1 MGLGEWSGRLCCTAF
16 LLAVVAISVPYRH
29 ATASDTSIAI
39 IDRVPRVLVLYPYDE
54 RIAATTAAGEALRS
68 RLLEAT
74 NGKIDLFSEFLDL
87 SRFPEGDHVAR
98 MARYLGEKYAPRR
111 PDVVVALGRES
122 ASFITANRGTI
133 APGAKIVAAGFGN
146 ATVEKID
153 LPDDVIGAFTTFDI
167 LKTAEMARNL
177 QPDARHL
184 YIVGGSSDF
193 DRSWLTTARADLKQ
207 FSKSYDTTTYLEDL
221 TIDEFVGRASRVPPD
236 SIILAL
242 TVFKD
247 RTGRNFVPR
256 DAIGQIAA
264 TASAP
269 VYGPYQTYIDHG
281 VVGGNTVTFE
291 ALGRT
296 VGDLVVDAIAGKP
309 VSDLEAPQTYIA
321 DARQLQRWG
330 LAEKDLPPGTIQ
342 MNKER
347 SLWEEHWVVLVAGS
361 GLVLAQA
368 SIISVLLLER
378 RRRRDAERSSQLHL
392 LEAVHLNQSAT
403 AGALSSSIAHE
414 LNQPLSAIRNNAEAA
429 SVLLRSANPD
439 HELIQQILLDIQEDD
454 QRAGDIISRMR
465 GLLKKRSEID
475 WQEFDLN
482 DVTSSAIHIIHGEAE
497 RRGITLTS
505 SRPPSELRV
514 RADKV
519 HVQQVILNLATNAMD
534 AMSDAVPAGRT
545 LTFATGQANEK
556 AELRVSDTGDGI
568 PEERLIRIFEP
579 FYTTKQ
585 AGTGLGLSI
594 ARAIIETYGGTI
606 CADNR
611 PEGGGSVFRM
621 VLPLAHRQ
629 ERSR

>member
-16 LLAVVAISVPYRH
+16 LLAVVAVSVPSRH
-29 ATASDTSIAI
+29 VAASDTSIAI

-111 PDVVVALGRES
+111 PDVVVALGKES
-122 ASFITANRGTI
+122 ASFVTANRGMI
-133 APGAKIVAAGFGN
+133 APGAKIVAAGFGT
-146 ATVEKID
+146 ATAEKID

-167 LKTAEMARNL
+167 LKTAEMARSL

-193 DRSWLTTARADLKQ
+193 DRGWLTTARAALEQ
-207 FSKSYDTTTYLEDL
+207 FSKSYETTYLEDL
-221 TIDEFVGRASRVPPD
+221 TIDEFVDRASRVPPD

-247 RTGRNFVPR
+247 RAGRNFIPR

-281 VVGGNTVTFE
+281 VIGGNTVTFE

-296 VGDLVVDAIAGKP
+296 VGDLVIDAIAGKP
-309 VSDLEAPQTYIA
+309 VSDLEAPQTYIV

-330 LAEKDLPPGTIQ
+330 LAEEHLPPGTIQ
-342 MNKER
+342 MHKER

-368 SIISVLLLER
+368 SIISVLLFER
-378 RRRRDAERSSQLHL
+378 RRRRDAERSSRLHL
-392 LEAVHLNQSAT
+392 LEAIHLNQSAT

-439 HELIQQILLDIQEDD
+439 RELIQQILLDIQEDD

-514 RADKV
+514 RADKI

-534 AMSDAVPAGRT
+534 AMLEAVPAGRT
-545 LTFATGQANEK
+545 LTFATGLANEK

-611 PEGGGSVFRM
+611 PEGGAVFRM
-621 VLPLAHRQ
+621 VLPLAHGQ

>member
-1 MGLGEWSGRLCCTAF
+1 MGLGEWSGRLCWTAL
-16 LLAVVAISVPYRH
+16 LLAVAALDASGGQ
-29 ATASDTSIAI
+29 AASSDTSFAI

-87 SRFPEGDHVAR
+87 SRFPEGGHVPR
-98 MARYLGEKYAPRR
+98 MARYLGEKYAARR
-111 PDVVVALGRES
+111 PDVVVALGKES
-122 ASFITANRGTI
+122 ASFVTANRSMI
-133 APGAKIVAAGFGN
+133 APGAKIVAAGFGT
-146 ATVEKID
+146 ATAEKID
-153 LPDDVIGAFTTFDI
+153 LPDDVVGAFATFDI
-167 LKTAEMARNL
+167 LKTAEMARSL

-193 DRSWLTTARADLKQ
+193 DRGWLTTARAALRE
-207 FSKSYDTTTYLEDL
+207 FSKSYETTYLEDL
-221 TIDEFVGRASRVPPD
+221 TIDEFVERASRVPSD

-242 TVFKD
+242 TVFTD
-247 RTGRNFVPR
+247 RAGRNFIPR
-256 DAIGQIAA
+256 DAIRQIAA

-269 VYGPYQTYIDHG
+269 VYGPYQTYIDYG

-296 VGDLVVDAIAGKP
+296 VGDLVIDAIAGKT
-309 VSDLEAPQTYIA
+309 VSDIEAPQTYLA

-330 LAEKDLPPGTIQ
+330 LAEKDLPPGTVQ
-342 MNKER
+342 MHRER
-347 SLWEEHWVVLVAGS
+347 SVWQEHWVVLVAGS

-368 SIISVLLLER
+368 TIISVLLLER
-378 RRRRDAERSSQLHL
+378 RRRRDAERSSRLHL

-429 SVLLRSANPD
+429 SVLLRSESPD

-505 SRPPSELRV
+505 NQLPGELPV

-534 AMSDAVPAGRT
+534 AMLEAVPAGRT
-545 LTFATGQANEK
+545 LTFATGLANEK
-556 AELRVSDTGDGI
+556 VELRVSDTGDGI
-568 PEERLIRIFEP
+568 PAERLIRIFEP

-594 ARAIIETYGGTI
+594 ARAIVETYGGTI

-611 PEGGGSVFRM
+611 PEGGAVFRM
-621 VLPLAHRQ
+621 ILPLAHAE

>member
-1 MGLGEWSGRLCCTAF
+1 L
-16 LLAVVAISVPYRH
+16 LLAVAALDASGGQ
-29 ATASDTSIAI
+29 AASSDTSFAI

-54 RIAATTAAGEALRS
+54 RIAAGEALRS

-87 SRFPEGDHVAR
+87 SRFPEGGHVPR
-98 MARYLGEKYAPRR
+98 MARYLGEKYAARR
-111 PDVVVALGRES
+111 PDVVVALGKES
-122 ASFITANRGTI
+122 ASFVTANRSMI
-133 APGAKIVAAGFGN
+133 APGAKIVAAGFGT
-146 ATVEKID
+146 ATAEKID
-153 LPDDVIGAFTTFDI
+153 LPDDVVGAFATFDI
-167 LKTAEMARNL
+167 LKTAEMARSL

-193 DRSWLTTARADLKQ
+193 DRGWLTPARAALRE
-207 FSKSYDTTTYLEDL
+207 FSKSYETTYLEDL
-221 TIDEFVGRASRVPPD
+221 TIDEFVERASRVPSD

-242 TVFKD
+242 TVFTD
-247 RTGRNFVPR
+247 RAGRNFIPR
-256 DAIGQIAA
+256 DAIRQIAA

-269 VYGPYQTYIDHG
+269 VYGPYQTYIDYG

-296 VGDLVVDAIAGKP
+296 VGDLVIDAIAGKT
-309 VSDLEAPQTYIA
+309 VSDIEAPQTYLA

-330 LAEKDLPPGTIQ
+330 LAEKDLPPGTVQ
-342 MNKER
+342 MHRER
-347 SLWEEHWVVLVAGS
+347 SVWQEHWVVLVAGS

-368 SIISVLLLER
+368 TIISVLLLER
-378 RRRRDAERSSQLHL
+378 RRRRDAERSSRLHL

-429 SVLLRSANPD
+429 SVLLRSESPD

-505 SRPPSELRV
+505 NQLPGELPV

-534 AMSDAVPAGRT
+534 AMLEAVPAGRT
-545 LTFATGQANEK
+545 LTFATGLANEK
-556 AELRVSDTGDGI
+556 VELRVSDTGDGI
-568 PEERLIRIFEP
+568 PAERLIRIFEP

-594 ARAIIETYGGTI
+594 ARAIVETYGGTI

-611 PEGGGSVFRM
+611 PEGGAVFRM
-621 VLPLAHRQ
+621 ILPLAHAE

>member
-1 MGLGEWSGRLCCTAF
+1 
-16 LLAVVAISVPYRH
+16 
-29 ATASDTSIAI
+29 
-39 IDRVPRVLVLYPYDE
+39 
-54 RIAATTAAGEALRS
+54 
-68 RLLEAT
+68 
-74 NGKIDLFSEFLDL
+74 
-87 SRFPEGDHVAR
+87 

-111 PDVVVALGRES
+111 PDVVVALGKES
-122 ASFITANRGTI
+122 ASFVTANRGTI
-133 APGAKIVAAGFGN
+133 APGAKIVAAGFGT
-146 ATVEKID
+146 ATAEKID

-167 LKTAEMARNL
+167 LKTAEMARSL

-184 YIVGGSSDF
+184 YILGGSSDF
-193 DRSWLTTARADLKQ
+193 DRGWLTTARAALEQ
-207 FSKSYDTTTYLEDL
+207 FSKSYETTYLEDL
-221 TIDEFVGRASRVPPD
+221 TIDEFVERASRVPPD

-247 RTGRNFVPR
+247 RKGRNFIPR

-264 TASAP
+264 TAGAP
-269 VYGPYQTYIDHG
+269 VYGPYETYIDRG

-296 VGDLVVDAIAGKP
+296 VGDLVIDAIAGKP

-330 LAEKDLPPGTIQ
+330 LAEKDLPPGTVQ
-342 MNKER
+342 MHRDK
-347 SLWEEHWVVLVAGS
+347 SLWEEHWVILMAAS
-361 GLVLAQA
+361 GLLLAQA

-378 RRRRDAERSSQLHL
+378 RRRRDAERSAQLHL

-465 GLLKKRSEID
+465 GLLKKRNEID

-482 DVTSSAIHIIHGEAE
+482 DVTSSAIRIIHGEAE
-497 RRGITLTS
+497 RRGIKLTS
-505 SRPPSELRV
+505 TPLPGELPV

-519 HVQQVILNLATNAMD
+519 HVQQVILNLATNGMD
-534 AMSDAVPAGRT
+534 AMLNAVPAGRT
-545 LTFATGQANEK
+545 LSFATGLANEK

-594 ARAIIETYGGTI
+594 ARAILETYGGTI

-611 PEGGGSVFRM
+611 PEGGAVFR
-621 VLPLAHRQ
+621 VALPLARR
-629 ERSR
+629 EDRSR

>member
-1 MGLGEWSGRLCCTAF
+1 MAVAALDASGGQA
-16 LLAVVAISVPYRH
+16 AS
-29 ATASDTSIAI
+29 SDTSFAI

-87 SRFPEGDHVAR
+87 SRFPEGGHVPR
-98 MARYLGEKYAPRR
+98 MARYLGEKYAARR
-111 PDVVVALGRES
+111 PDVVVALGKES
-122 ASFITANRGTI
+122 ASFVTANRSMI
-133 APGAKIVAAGFGN
+133 APGAKIVAAGFGT
-146 ATVEKID
+146 ATAEKID
-153 LPDDVIGAFTTFDI
+153 LPDDVVGAFATFDI
-167 LKTAEMARNL
+167 LKTAEMARSL

-193 DRSWLTTARADLKQ
+193 DRGWLTTARAALRE
-207 FSKSYDTTTYLEDL
+207 FSKSYETTYLEDL
-221 TIDEFVGRASRVPPD
+221 TIDEFVERASRVPSD

-242 TVFKD
+242 TVFTD
-247 RTGRNFVPR
+247 RAGRNFIPR
-256 DAIGQIAA
+256 DAIRQIAA

-269 VYGPYQTYIDHG
+269 VYGPYQTYIDYG

-296 VGDLVVDAIAGKP
+296 VGDLVIDAIAGKT
-309 VSDLEAPQTYIA
+309 VSDIEAPQTYLA

-330 LAEKDLPPGTIQ
+330 LAEKDLPPGTVQ
-342 MNKER
+342 MHRER
-347 SLWEEHWVVLVAGS
+347 SVWQEHWVVLVAGS

-368 SIISVLLLER
+368 TIISVLLLER
-378 RRRRDAERSSQLHL
+378 RRRRDAERSSRLHL

-429 SVLLRSANPD
+429 SVLLRSESPD

-505 SRPPSELRV
+505 NQLPGELPV

-534 AMSDAVPAGRT
+534 AMLEAVPAGRT
-545 LTFATGQANEK
+545 LTFATGLANEK
-556 AELRVSDTGDGI
+556 VELRVSDTGDGI
-568 PEERLIRIFEP
+568 PAERLIRIFEP

-594 ARAIIETYGGTI
+594 ARAIVETYGGTI

-611 PEGGGSVFRM
+611 PEGGAVFRM
-621 VLPLAHRQ
+621 ILPLAHAE